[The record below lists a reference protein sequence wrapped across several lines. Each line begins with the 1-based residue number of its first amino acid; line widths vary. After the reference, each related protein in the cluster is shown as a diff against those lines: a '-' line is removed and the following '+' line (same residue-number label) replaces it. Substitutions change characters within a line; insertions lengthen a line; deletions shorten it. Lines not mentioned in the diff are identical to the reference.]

1 MAMLH
6 YSRGNP
12 VRECRVVFSLG
23 CISLSPTILEI
34 PPHLLNQPVRAYPLR
49 EINEPAVYVVGERAG
64 QKVYPGQTQAQ
75 QQIASIASHNAN
87 LARMEQRRD
96 RDKRELLVSLYHLCR
111 RFTPLNF
118 SPATPT
124 VCGG

>member
-1 MAMLH
+1 
-6 YSRGNP
+6 
-12 VRECRVVFSLG
+12 
-23 CISLSPTILEI
+23 
-34 PPHLLNQPVRAYPLR
+34 VRAYPLR

-96 RDKRELLVSLYHLCR
+96 RDKRESTSEPNRTICAVVLYSAKS
-111 RFTPLNF
+111 
-118 SPATPT
+118 SPQPPPQYAADDD
-124 VCGG
+124 GGFLRAIA